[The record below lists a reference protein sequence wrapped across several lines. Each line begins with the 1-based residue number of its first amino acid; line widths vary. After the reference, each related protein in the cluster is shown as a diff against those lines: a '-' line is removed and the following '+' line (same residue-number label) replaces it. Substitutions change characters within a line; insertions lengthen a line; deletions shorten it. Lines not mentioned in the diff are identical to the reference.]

1 MSEPIDTVMIRVR
14 QNFDFVGGLNTIQIE
29 IRDDTV
35 INILKKYKDVVYKII
50 LLGLLFPATIK
61 IDTQQI
67 FVLAKKI
74 NGVKKS
80 ILNYKTFAILAT
92 IDLNKIENWKDVKG
106 QLIWSNVQFKN
117 RKEINNNSHICF
129 PFITRSFNDL
139 TSFSIYLQDDS
150 NQKIEF
156 KEGEKKKE
164 AFSTFKLIYF

>member
-61 IDTQQI
+61 NDTQQI

-106 QLIWSNVQFKN
+106 QLIWRNVQFKN
-117 RKEINNNSHICF
+117 HK
-129 PFITRSFNDL
+129 
-139 TSFSIYLQDDS
+139 
-150 NQKIEF
+150 
-156 KEGEKKKE
+156 
-164 AFSTFKLIYF
+164 